1 MTRQGALALFAVAL
15 FSMFFAACQRSA
27 NDAADAAIGGL
38 NQDLD
43 ASLLTQ
49 DAGASPGSSLV
60 DAGQGM
66 IDAGLGAIVPDASS
80 GPDIP
85 DAGPFSM
92 DAGRL

>member
-15 FSMFFAACQRSA
+15 CSLFLSACQRSVS
-27 NDAADAAIGGL
+27 DAADAAIGGL

-43 ASLLTQ
+43 ASLSTPDAGTTPGAV
-49 DAGASPGSSLV
+49 DAGAL
-60 DAGQGM
+60 
-66 IDAGLGAIVPDASS
+66 VPDASS